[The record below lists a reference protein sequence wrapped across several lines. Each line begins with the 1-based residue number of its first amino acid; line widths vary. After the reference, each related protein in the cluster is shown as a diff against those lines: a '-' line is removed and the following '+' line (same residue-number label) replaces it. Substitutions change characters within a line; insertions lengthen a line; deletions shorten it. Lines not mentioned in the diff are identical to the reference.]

1 MKKQDKYI
9 RVTTDVKERL
19 ESLRDNH
26 HSPYEPIGLMVERL
40 LDAYEAQVKEDKV
53 VDRKDE

>member
-1 MKKQDKYI
+1 MSNQDNYI

-26 HSPYEPIGLMVERL
+26 HSPYEPVGLMVERL
-40 LDAYEAQVKEDKV
+40 LAAYDHESD
-53 VDRKDE
+53 DH